1 MKKFQLP
8 LLLVP
13 LFIAAQSKINGKV
26 VDEFQQPIPFANV
39 LLYQSNGES
48 TEDRSISIDTGE
60 FTLLSPL
67 TGEFYIL
74 VTSMG
79 FEEYKSQPFTLS
91 DNTTINL
98 STLVIKEASFALQ
111 DVKVVGKKIPY
122 KREIDRTVI
131 SLEEET
137 AAAGSSIL
145 DILERTPGLVVD
157 RQNNSISML
166 GKDGVNVM
174 INDKMTYMPAT
185 ALVQYLNGLSA
196 DTVKSIELIT
206 TPPAK
211 YDAEGNSGYVNI
223 ILKKKDN
230 EGYNGNFIVSNSTS
244 YNDNK
249 SQRNATANFNVADS
263 KNVLSVNYSF
273 TNNEIPTE
281 GYITRS
287 YTNVAPIFNSRSDF
301 FNGMNVPSHNIRL
314 TDEFNLT
321 NQWQIGV
328 TVTGYTSTE
337 NLLGDT
343 EYQENESLNYG
354 FVRDEIKEWKSAQIN
369 FFTGYQLTENARI
382 DVEYSY
388 LQYDNY
394 TNYDADFLAQ
404 SDLTPDNLYTEKTS
418 PFFIRVAKL
427 DYKAKLLSKFD
438 YTAGL
443 KYVKSNFSNEN
454 LVAYDNVIR
463 DEFSQ
468 GSDLDESL
476 VAAYSQLNF
485 DASKAIKFQL
495 GLRYEHTDTFVN
507 SPEGEVFVDRN
518 YGNFF
523 PSLFMGYKI
532 NDYNNL
538 NLSYS
543 KRIKRP
549 AFTDMAP
556 LLVFFDLN
564 TAVFGNLTLQPS
576 FSDNYQI
583 DYRIKSLSISGQ
595 YSREKNVIARFSPNI
610 DEDSN
615 LITYIPNNFDLR
627 ESFNAIINF
636 PVTIASSWKIRCF
649 TTLSSSKVVGMLD
662 EIPVNRSVESLRFN
676 MNHYITLGE
685 KLSMQLI
692 GFYQTKQ
699 NLNNGG
705 VMLPMGKFDV
715 SLQRKINERLN
726 ITLNGTNLLNTMVFR
741 PKIDIPELSLY
752 QSGYFNFQKPQVK
765 VTAAYNFG
773 NQKVKGKQAKQS
785 DESSRVNM

>member
-1 MKKFQLP
+1 MKKFLLP
-8 LLLVP
+8 LFLLP

-287 YTNVAPIFNSRSDF
+287 YTNVTPIFNSRADF

-314 TDEFNLT
+314 TDEYNLT

-495 GLRYEHTDTFVN
+495 GLRYEHTDTFVT

-556 LLVFFDLN
+556 WLVFLDLN

-595 YSREKNVIARFSPNI
+595 YSREKDVIARFSPNI

-649 TTLSSSKVVGMLD
+649 TTLSSSKVVGMIG

>member
-287 YTNVAPIFNSRSDF
+287 YTNVTPIFNSRSDF

-495 GLRYEHTDTFVN
+495 GLRYEHTDTFVT

-556 LLVFFDLN
+556 WLVFLDLN

>member
-1 MKKFQLP
+1 MKKFLLP

-287 YTNVAPIFNSRSDF
+287 YTNVTPIFNSRSDF

-495 GLRYEHTDTFVN
+495 GLRYEHTDTFVT

-615 LITYIPNNFDLR
+615 SITYIPNNFDLR

>member
-1 MKKFQLP
+1 MKKFLLP
-8 LLLVP
+8 LLLLP

-287 YTNVAPIFNSRSDF
+287 YTNVTPIFNSRADF

-314 TDEFNLT
+314 TDEYNLT

-369 FFTGYQLTENARI
+369 LFTGYQLTENARI

-495 GLRYEHTDTFVN
+495 GLRYEHTDTFVT

-556 LLVFFDLN
+556 WLVFLDLN

>member
-1 MKKFQLP
+1 MKKFLLP
-8 LLLVP
+8 LFLLP

-287 YTNVAPIFNSRSDF
+287 YTNVTPIFNSRADF

-314 TDEFNLT
+314 TDEYNLT

-495 GLRYEHTDTFVN
+495 GLRYEHTDTFVT

-556 LLVFFDLN
+556 WLVFLDLN

>member
-1 MKKFQLP
+1 MKKFLLP

-287 YTNVAPIFNSRSDF
+287 YTNVTPIFNSRSDF

-314 TDEFNLT
+314 TDEYNLT

-495 GLRYEHTDTFVN
+495 GLRYEHTDTFVT
-507 SPEGEVFVDRN
+507 SPEGEIFVDRN

-556 LLVFFDLN
+556 WLVFLDLN

-595 YSREKNVIARFSPNI
+595 YSREKDVIARFSPNI

>member
-1 MKKFQLP
+1 MKKFLLP
-8 LLLVP
+8 LLLLP

-287 YTNVAPIFNSRSDF
+287 YTNVTPIFNSRSDF

-314 TDEFNLT
+314 TDEYNLT

-495 GLRYEHTDTFVN
+495 GLRYEHTDTFVT
-507 SPEGEVFVDRN
+507 SPEGEIFVDRN

-556 LLVFFDLN
+556 WLVFLDLN

>member
-1 MKKFQLP
+1 MKKFLLP
-8 LLLVP
+8 LLLLP

-287 YTNVAPIFNSRSDF
+287 YTNVTPIFNSRSDF

-495 GLRYEHTDTFVN
+495 GLRYEHTDTFVT
-507 SPEGEVFVDRN
+507 SPEGEIFVDRN

-556 LLVFFDLN
+556 WLVFLDLN

>member
-1 MKKFQLP
+1 MKKFLLP
-8 LLLVP
+8 LFLLP

-287 YTNVAPIFNSRSDF
+287 YTNVTPIFNSRADF

-314 TDEFNLT
+314 TDEYNLT

-495 GLRYEHTDTFVN
+495 GLRYEHTDTFVT

-556 LLVFFDLN
+556 WLVFLDLN

-595 YSREKNVIARFSPNI
+595 YSREKDVIARFSPNI

>member
-1 MKKFQLP
+1 MKKFLLP
-8 LLLVP
+8 LLLLP

-287 YTNVAPIFNSRSDF
+287 YTNVTPIFNSRADF

-314 TDEFNLT
+314 TDEYNLT

-495 GLRYEHTDTFVN
+495 GLRYEHTDTFVT
-507 SPEGEVFVDRN
+507 SPEGEIFVDRN

-556 LLVFFDLN
+556 WLVFLDLN

>member
-1 MKKFQLP
+1 MKKFLLP
-8 LLLVP
+8 LFLLP

-287 YTNVAPIFNSRSDF
+287 YTNVTPIFNSRADF

-314 TDEFNLT
+314 TDEYNLT

-369 FFTGYQLTENARI
+369 LFTGYQLTENARI

-495 GLRYEHTDTFVN
+495 GLRYEHTDTFVT
-507 SPEGEVFVDRN
+507 SPEGEIFVDRN

-556 LLVFFDLN
+556 WLVFLDLN

-595 YSREKNVIARFSPNI
+595 YSREKDVIARFSPNI

>member
-1 MKKFQLP
+1 MKKFLLP
-8 LLLVP
+8 LLLLP

-287 YTNVAPIFNSRSDF
+287 YTNVTPIFNSRADF

-314 TDEFNLT
+314 TDEYNLT

-495 GLRYEHTDTFVN
+495 GLRYEHTDTFVT
-507 SPEGEVFVDRN
+507 SPEGEIFVDRN

-556 LLVFFDLN
+556 WLVFLDLN

-595 YSREKNVIARFSPNI
+595 YSREKDVIARFSPNI